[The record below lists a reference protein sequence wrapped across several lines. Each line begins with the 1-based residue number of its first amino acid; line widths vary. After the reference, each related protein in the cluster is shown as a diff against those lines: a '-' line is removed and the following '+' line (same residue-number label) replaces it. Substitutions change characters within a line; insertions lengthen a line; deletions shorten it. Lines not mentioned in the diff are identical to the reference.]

1 MAPPILG
8 LLAGQYTYLA
18 IEVCG
23 QEAAMATKK
32 RSGLFRPA
40 ERPPRRSALVWLR
53 LLLIAVLAV
62 LVFVVLPTPW
72 ALHIGGR
79 FTPSGEWDG
88 YGAVQASNGGHYLL
102 FTQLRGGLLAGHGY
116 SGCGLTGCD
125 SLFGS
130 ARLCTQ
136 GGQDYTFRLGGAVH
150 SWLGTNGARTDISL
164 TGGTPTALPDSWVVA
179 FHGTWHGPELPLANT
194 DGSFTEVFTPAGA
207 IRTVT
212 SRKDAGTAH
221 GVLRYGSAA
230 SFDSACRALAAGS
243 H

>member
-1 MAPPILG
+1 MLTNKRSSRSRSAPP
-8 LLAGQYTYLA
+8 
-18 IEVCG
+18 
-23 QEAAMATKK
+23 KK
-32 RSGLFRPA
+32 SRGPL
-40 ERPPRRSALVWLR
+40 WLR
-53 LLLIAVLAV
+53 LLLILIVGL
-62 LVFVVLPTPW
+62 LLIGVLPAPW
-72 ALHIGGR
+72 ALDIGGH
-79 FTPSGEWDG
+79 FSPLGEWDG
-88 YGAVQASNGGHYLL
+88 YGPVQASNGGHYLL
-102 FTQLRGGLLAGHGY
+102 FTQLRGGLFAGHGY

-125 SLFGS
+125 SLYGS

-179 FHGTWHGPELPLANT
+179 FHGTWHGPELPIADT
-194 DGSFTEVFTPAGA
+194 DGSFTEVFTPTGA

-221 GVLRYGSAA
+221 GLLRYGSVA